1 MVAQRPRR
9 TREVTGPTPHS
20 VAIFARP
27 PNKRP
32 PEQLILDRRHQEDMR
47 QQAEEVTKY
56 NKHCDLKNDWER
68 STDKRIQLNTVKR
81 RVNSLLQANQFA
93 IEERRDRLRSLLE
106 SEEKQYLIEMDA
118 KEETVLERQAKMR
131 EKAKALKEKRERER
145 LNLVQEKLEQ
155 QWRDQCEELRST
167 LSKRQQDQVAA
178 ERLQQLEIKAD
189 MEAADKV
196 EEQLFADLWYA
207 DMMAKAKKEED
218 QTRRQMSA
226 NRDMLDTL
234 NQQMAALEA
243 QKQEEKRLEQEEA
256 ELLKQQTM
264 LRKLEEQRAME
275 EKRRRQMETRQIY
288 DRSLRMKMER
298 TAREMQEQLAFDLQ
312 ILEQLLE
319 ESKNEAM
326 EEAKRKREL
335 REEGQ
340 RYRQYLEQLKA
351 EEKAAEAEL
360 DRHVDA
366 EVEKAWQKKLA
377 QWRLEKEARHRLLQ
391 EVLAARQQQVADKLY
406 KNEVQMQEAA
416 REREEINRRIE
427 ENRQLETQREIL
439 LRDKNRQHQSDLL
452 CQVDFNRRLR
462 EVDNTEEEKMWQS
475 QRDAEIEYQ
484 KKLEDALASPYVE
497 KEHPIRR
504 AMSGRRSGQAV
515 QRRAV
520 FNY

>member
-1 MVAQRPRR
+1 
-9 TREVTGPTPHS
+9 
-20 VAIFARP
+20 
-27 PNKRP
+27 
-32 PEQLILDRRHQEDMR
+32 MR

-56 NKHCDLKNDWER
+56 NKICDLKNDWER

-106 SEEKQYLIEMDA
+106 TEEQQYLEEMDA

-178 ERLQQLEIKAD
+178 ERMQQLEIKAD
-189 MEAADKV
+189 MEVAQQAED
-196 EEQLFADLWYA
+196 QLFADLWYA
-207 DMMAKAKKEED
+207 DMLAKANKEEE
-218 QTRRQMSA
+218 QTKRQMSA

-243 QKQEEKRLEQEEA
+243 QKQEEKLLMQEEA
-256 ELLKQQTM
+256 ELLREQSQ

-275 EKRRRQMETRQIY
+275 EKRRRQQETRKIY

-335 REEGQ
+335 REEGK
-340 RYRQYLEQLKA
+340 RYRLYLEQLKA
-351 EEKAAEAEL
+351 DEKAAEAEL
-360 DRHVDA
+360 DRLCDA

-377 QWRLEKEARHRLLQ
+377 QWKLEKEARHKLLQ
-391 EVLAARQQQVADKLY
+391 EVLAARQQQVANKLS
-406 KNEVQMQEAA
+406 KNEALLHETAK
-416 REREEINRRIE
+416 EREEINRRIE
-427 ENRQLETQREIL
+427 ENRQLETERDTI
-439 LRDKNRQHQSDLL
+439 LRDKNRHHQGNLL
-452 CQVDFNRRLR
+452 SQVDYNRRMR
-462 EVDNTEEEKMWQS
+462 EVDNKEEERMWHS

-504 AMSGRRSGQAV
+504 AMSGRRSGQQV